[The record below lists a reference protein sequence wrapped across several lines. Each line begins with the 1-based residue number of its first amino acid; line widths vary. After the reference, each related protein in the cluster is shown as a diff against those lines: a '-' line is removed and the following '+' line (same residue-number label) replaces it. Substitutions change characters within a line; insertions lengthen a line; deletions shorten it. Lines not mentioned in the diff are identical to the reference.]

1 MLDAQHVGPA
11 KVRPAQHVGPA
22 CSQHGSRTRLQFKL
36 RVEMLMLEIKDRN
49 HNLTQFT
56 YSADDAA
63 RVSFLKR
70 TALPGLRWG
79 KLPADQ

>member
-1 MLDAQHVGPA
+1 
-11 KVRPAQHVGPA
+11 
-22 CSQHGSRTRLQFKL
+22 
-36 RVEMLMLEIKDRN
+36 MLMLEIKDRN